1 MSATNAPQAACL
13 EARIHAA
20 RAALPAWQAQP
31 VKTRARLVGAVR
43 HALAQ
48 QADTVIT
55 AVGDRFDRGPAETLT
70 TEIIPLADAACFIER
85 CAARV
90 LAPRHFGAGGRPAW
104 LWGVRGTVRRVPFG
118 VIAVVAPGN
127 YRLLLAGVQILQAL
141 AAGNAVIVKPAPG
154 ASAPLVWLRT
164 ALIAAGLPG
173 ALFQI
178 IAEEQAAGEA
188 LASAAID
195 KLFLTGAAATGQA
208 VAGRLA
214 ARTVPAV
221 LELSGNDAVFVLA
234 AGDIDMAARAIV
246 WGMGLNGGATCIAP
260 RRVFVV
266 RGRFEALAS
275 ALRTALA
282 NAPARAVAA
291 GPRATAVARIAA
303 ARAAGWNLLGTP
315 PAPGAINMTP
325 CVLASHTMS
334 EPPLPGDLF
343 APVATLQAIDTVDEA
358 IAIDQGSD
366 YALGAAVF
374 GGSAEAT
381 VLAKRLHTG
390 VVTINDLIAPTADP
404 RAPFAGAKASG
415 HGTTRGAEGLLEMTR
430 PQTVLTRRGTARP
443 HLAPSTV
450 HDAVLFKA
458 YLAIAHG
465 KGLKNKLAALKTAI
479 RTARARMG

>member
-1 MSATNAPQAACL
+1 MNDPQTACL
-13 EARIHAA
+13 KARIDAA
-20 RAALPAWQAQP
+20 RAALPAWQARP

-48 QADTVIT
+48 EADTVIA

-70 TEIIPLADAACFIER
+70 TEIIPLADAARFIER

-104 LWGVRGTVRRVPFG
+104 LWGVRGTVRRVPLG
-118 VIAVVAPGN
+118 VVAIIAPGN

-154 ASAPLVWLRT
+154 ASAPLVWLRA
-164 ALIAAGLPG
+164 ALIAAGLPS

-178 IAEEQAAGEA
+178 IAEDQAAGEA

-195 KLFLTGAAATGQA
+195 KLHLTGSAATGRA

-234 AGDIDMAARAIV
+234 GADIDRAARAIV

-275 ALRTALA
+275 ALRMGLA

-291 GPRATAVARIAA
+291 GPRATAVTRIAA
-303 ARAAGWNLLGTP
+303 ARAAGWDVLGTP
-315 PAPGAINMTP
+315 PAPGVINMAP
-325 CVLASHTMS
+325 CVLASHAMS

-343 APVATLQAIDTVDEA
+343 APVATLQPIDTIDEA
-358 IAIDQGSD
+358 IAIDHGAD
-366 YALGAAVF
+366 HALGAAVF
-374 GGSAEAT
+374 GDPAEAGA
-381 VLAKRLHTG
+381 LAQRLHAG
-390 VVTINDLIAPTADP
+390 VVTINDVIAPTADP

-415 HGTTRGAEGLLEMTR
+415 HGTTRGVEGLLAMTR
-430 PQTVLTRRGTARP
+430 PQTVLTRHGTARP
-443 HLAPSTV
+443 HLAPASV
-450 HDAVLFKA
+450 HDAGLFKA

-465 KGLKNKLAALKTAI
+465 KGLKQKLAALKTAI
-479 RTARARMG
+479 RAARARMG

>member
-1 MSATNAPQAACL
+1 MNDPQAAGL
-13 EARIHAA
+13 QARIDAA
-20 RAALPAWQAQP
+20 REALPAWQARP
-31 VKTRARLVGAVR
+31 VKARARLVGALR
-43 HALAQ
+43 HRLAQ
-48 QADTVIT
+48 EADTVI
-55 AVGDRFDRGPAETLT
+55 AAIGERFDRGPAETLT
-70 TEIIPLADAACFIER
+70 TEIIPLADAARFIER
-85 CAARV
+85 RAARV
-90 LAPRHFGAGGRPAW
+90 LAPRHFGPRGRPAW
-104 LWGVRGTVRRVPFG
+104 LWGARGTVRRVPFG
-118 VIAVVAPGN
+118 VVAVIAPGN

-154 ASAPLVWLRT
+154 ASAPLVWLRS
-164 ALIAAGLPG
+164 ALVAAGLPG

-178 IAEEQAAGEA
+178 IAEDRAVGEA

-303 ARAAGWNLLGTP
+303 ARAAGWDVLGTP
-315 PAPGAINMTP
+315 PAPGVINMTP
-325 CVLASHTMS
+325 CVLASHAMS

-343 APVATLQAIDTVDEA
+343 APVATLQPIDTIDEA
-358 IAIDQGSD
+358 IAIDHGAD
-366 YALGAAVF
+366 HALGAAVF
-374 GGSAEAT
+374 GDPAEAGA
-381 VLAKRLHTG
+381 LAQRLHAG
-390 VVTINDLIAPTADP
+390 VVTINDVIAPTADP

-415 HGTTRGAEGLLEMTR
+415 HGATRGVEGLLAMTR
-430 PQTVLTRRGTARP
+430 PQTVLTRHGTARP
-443 HLAPSTV
+443 HLAPASV
-450 HDAVLFKA
+450 HDAGLFKA

-465 KGLKNKLAALKTAI
+465 KGLKQKLAALKTTI
-479 RTARARMG
+479 RAARARMG